1 MKLKRLSKLM
11 LSMLLVLA
19 SVGAAGC
26 SSKADQ
32 ESGTET
38 KKQTEEVDSSDN
50 STQSKVGDNPISI
63 ETKFGVVEITEI
75 PQRIVALG
83 WGDAETALALGAE
96 PVGASDWL
104 AFGGD
109 GVGPWLEGAYE
120 NTPAIIGT
128 MELDYEQIASLK
140 PDLIL
145 DVRSSGD
152 QERYERLSQIA
163 TTVGIPEGGDGYLTS
178 YQQQLE
184 MISKALG
191 KEEEGKQLLKDVDT
205 AFENVQKKYPQF
217 ADKIISVGAYTS
229 EGWGA
234 YVAGDS
240 RVDFMTSLGFVNKP
254 EIEEASKGE
263 FYIPVSDEQLDILD
277 ADLTVIV
284 PIWVDKAEITDN
296 PLYQQIKSVADGRSV
311 ILEGDYVNAF
321 STGTVPSLL
330 WAIDE
335 LPPIFEKALEGGA

>member
-1 MKLKRLSKLM
+1 MKLKRLSRLL
-11 LSMLLVLA
+11 LSLLLISA
-19 SVGAAGC
+19 SVGAVGC
-26 SSKADQ
+26 NSKSDQ
-32 ESGTET
+32 GSETET
-38 KKQTEEVDSSDN
+38 KKETKEVS
-50 STQSKVGDNPISI
+50 DNPISI
-63 ETKFGVVEITEI
+63 ETKFGTVEITEI
-75 PQRIVALG
+75 PQRVVALG
-83 WGDAETALALGAE
+83 WGDAETALALGVE
-96 PVGASDWL
+96 PVGASDWI

-120 NTPAIIGT
+120 NSPTIIGT

-163 TTVGIPEGGDGYLTS
+163 ATVGIPEGGDSYLTH
-178 YQQQLE
+178 YTQQVE

-205 AFENVQKKYPQF
+205 AFENVQKNYPQF
-217 ADKIISVGAYTS
+217 AGKTITVGAYTS

-234 YVAGDS
+234 YVSGDS
-240 RVDFMTSLGFVNKP
+240 RVDFMTDLGFVNKP
-254 EIEEASKGE
+254 EIEEASQGE
-263 FYIPVSDEQLDILD
+263 FYISVADEQLNILD

-284 PIWVDKAEITDN
+284 PIWVDTAEIIGN
-296 PLYQQIKSVADGRSV
+296 PLYQQIPSVADGRSV

-321 STGTVPSLL
+321 STGTAPSLL
-330 WAIDE
+330 WAIE
-335 LPPIFEKALEGGA
+335 QLPPIFEKALEGGE